1 MSGPTE
7 HSGSETAP
15 VVVTPAVLREW
26 ELPSAGA
33 SKYDRGQ
40 VVVVGGDRR
49 SPGAALLAAEASLRV
64 GAGRLTVALAEGA
77 AITAAVALRESG
89 VVALAEHDGQIVG
102 SSIEAARDD
111 LEPADA
117 VLVGPGLDDA
127 EQTLGMLDLL
137 PGLVGDEAT
146 IVLDAYA
153 LGVLPRSDART
164 AFAGR
169 LVLTP
174 NPGEATMLLE
184 ALDEGGS
191 GADDSGG
198 GSSAGGG
205 DDSDDDID
213 RTVRALARTY
223 DAVVSCQRR
232 VAHPDGRLWLI
243 GTGHGGLGTSGSGDV
258 LSGAIAGLCARG
270 VAPEEAAVWATYAH
284 AAAADRLAVTVGP
297 LGFLASEL
305 LLELPRVLV
314 EVG

>member
-1 MSGPTE
+1 MNGHAENSRT
-7 HSGSETAP
+7 ETAP

-64 GAGRLTVALAEGA
+64 GAGRLTIALAEGA
-77 AITAAVALRESG
+77 AIMAAVALRESG
-89 VVALAEHDGQIVG
+89 VVALPERDGQIVG

-127 EQTLGMLDLL
+127 EQTLALLDRL
-137 PGLVGDEAT
+137 PALVGDET
-146 IVLDAYA
+146 TVVLDAYA
-153 LGVLPRSDART
+153 LGVLPRSKARD

-184 ALDEGGS
+184 AMDDGAGSDDEGAGS
-191 GADDSGG
+191 GDDGD
-198 GSSAGGG
+198 GSA
-205 DDSDDDID
+205 DDDIE
-213 RTVRALARTY
+213 RTVRALARAY
-223 DAVVSCQRR
+223 DAVVSCQSR
-232 VAHPDGRLWLI
+232 VAHPDGRLWLV

-270 VAPEEAAVWATYAH
+270 VAREEAAVWATYAH
-284 AAAADRLAVTVGP
+284 AAAGDRLAVEVGP

>member
-1 MSGPTE
+1 
-7 HSGSETAP
+7 
-15 VVVTPAVLREW
+15 
-26 ELPSAGA
+26 
-33 SKYDRGQ
+33 
-40 VVVVGGDRR
+40 
-49 SPGAALLAAEASLRV
+49 
-64 GAGRLTVALAEGA
+64 
-77 AITAAVALRESG
+77 
-89 VVALAEHDGQIVG
+89 
-102 SSIEAARDD
+102 
-111 LEPADA
+111 
-117 VLVGPGLDDA
+117 
-127 EQTLGMLDLL
+127 MLDLL

-184 ALDEGGS
+184 ALDEGDS
-191 GADDSGG
+191 GGGASGG
-198 GSSAGGG
+198 GSSSGD

-213 RTVRALARTY
+213 RTVRALARAY
-223 DAVVSCQRR
+223 DAVVSCQSR